1 MTIRAIVVDA
11 RDSVATALADLAAGE
26 VLLLPIGNEERRV
39 TLAAPIGFGHK
50 LALTPIAAGDPVV
63 KYGAAIGRATQ
74 AIAPGDHVHLH
85 NLESLRGRGDLR

>member
-1 MTIRAIVVDA
+1 MRAIVIDE

-26 VLLLPIGNEERRV
+26 VLLLAVGDQQRQV
-39 TLAAPIGFGHK
+39 ALAAPIAFGHK

-63 KYGAAIGRATQ
+63 KYGEAIGQATQ
-74 AIAPGDHVHLH
+74 EIAAGDHVHLH